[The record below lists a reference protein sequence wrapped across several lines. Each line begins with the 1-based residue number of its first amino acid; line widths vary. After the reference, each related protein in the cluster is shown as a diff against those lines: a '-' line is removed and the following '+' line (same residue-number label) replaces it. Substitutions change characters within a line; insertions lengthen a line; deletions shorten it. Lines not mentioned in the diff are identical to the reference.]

1 MKNPRITLL
10 FAAWVAAIAILTSPG
25 FSQSQPVG
33 GPCEGCEAIHESPVP
48 FDKLEA
54 LVKLPDAT
62 WEGKKPLAVNGTVF
76 KADGKTPAPG
86 VVIYVYH
93 TDETGHYVAKAG
105 AKGWEKRHGS
115 LRGWMRTDA
124 KGFYK
129 FVTLRPAPYPG
140 RTDPAHIHVTVKEP
154 GLPEYYLDEFLFDD
168 DPLLTPAFRQKLEN
182 RGGSG
187 ILRLK
192 DVGNMVKAE
201 RHIYLGRNIPNYPV
215 GRYPHSDRKLF
226 TGFISAAFTDWKLTV
241 SRAIATASSPANANT
256 HHSMSIL

>member
-1 MKNPRITLL
+1 MKISPVTLL
-10 FAAWVAAIAILTSPG
+10 LAAWVTAFALLPSPG
-25 FSQSQPVG
+25 FSQGQQLG

-48 FDKLEA
+48 FDQLEPF
-54 LVKLPDAT
+54 VKLPDAT
-62 WEGKKPLAVNGTVF
+62 WNGQKPLAVNGTVF

-86 VVIYVYH
+86 VVLYVYH
-93 TDETGHYVAKAG
+93 TDQTGHYTAKPG
-105 AKGWEKRHGS
+105 AQGWEKRHGS

-140 RTDPAHIHVTVKEP
+140 HSDPAHIHLTVKEP

-201 RHIYLGRNIPNYPV
+201 RNIYLGRNILNYP
-215 GRYPHSDRKLF
+215 
-226 TGFISAAFTDWKLTV
+226 AAGQ
-241 SRAIATASSPANANT
+241 
-256 HHSMSIL
+256 

>member
-1 MKNPRITLL
+1 MKKFR
-10 FAAWVAAIAILTSPG
+10 FAPFVAALVAAFALLPSPDFG
-25 FSQSQPVG
+25 QGHNVG
-33 GPCEGCEAIHESPVP
+33 GPCEGCEASHESPVP
-48 FDKLEA
+48 FEKLEPF
-54 LVKLPDAT
+54 VKLPDVT
-62 WEGKKPLAVNGTVF
+62 SWSGKKPLAVNGIVF

-86 VVIYVYH
+86 VVLYVYH
-93 TDETGHYVAKAG
+93 TDETGHYTAKPG
-105 AKGWEKRHGS
+105 AKGWERRHGS

-140 RTDPAHIHVTVKEP
+140 HTDPAHIHVVVKEP

-187 ILRLK
+187 ILKLK

-201 RHIYLGRNIPNYPV
+201 RNIYLGRNIPNYPV
-215 GRYPHSDRKLF
+215 QPEARR
-226 TGFISAAFTDWKLTV
+226 
-241 SRAIATASSPANANT
+241 
-256 HHSMSIL
+256 